1 MRALPDRRSLPHSE
15 AGSLARLILKRRHQF
30 AKSSSSGSVSAS
42 GDVFSGDASTSRG
55 SSPAVIRRILCD
67 MAKTPGTSAAVTK
80 EEKKVLKTAQKA
92 EKKDRRGQLWQ
103 AFNIQRK
110 EDSKLLP
117 MMIGALLVVA
127 AIVVGV
133 GLLLR
138 VQWYFALPFGLI
150 LGVAIAMILFARRA
164 QSNIYAKADGTPGA
178 AAWSLQN
185 NLRGKWRV
193 TPAIAGTTHMDA
205 VHRVIGRPGVILVG
219 EGAVHRVKPLL
230 AQEKKRIARVVGDT
244 PIYDVIVGN
253 DDGQTPLRKLN
264 PFLMKL
270 PRNISAGAVEELD
283 ARLTAL
289 RGRSPQAG
297 LPKGPMPAGAK
308 TRSVQRTARRR

>member
-1 MRALPDRRSLPHSE
+1 
-15 AGSLARLILKRRHQF
+15 
-30 AKSSSSGSVSAS
+30 
-42 GDVFSGDASTSRG
+42 
-55 SSPAVIRRILCD
+55 
-67 MAKTPGTSAAVTK
+67 MAKTPDTSGAVTK
-80 EEKKVLKTAQKA
+80 EEKRALKAAQKA
-92 EKKDRRGQLWQ
+92 EKKDRRGQMWQ
-103 AFNIQRK
+103 AFKIQRK

-127 AIVVGV
+127 AIIVGI
-133 GLLLR
+133 GLLLGIR
-138 VQWYFALPFGLI
+138 WYFALPFGLI
-150 LGVAIAMILFARRA
+150 LGVAVAMIVFARRA

-185 NLRGKWRV
+185 NLRGRWRV

-205 VHRVIGRPGVILVG
+205 VHRVIGRPGVILIG
-219 EGAVHRVKPLL
+219 EGAQHRVKPLL
-230 AQEKKRIARVVGDT
+230 AQEKKRIARVVGNT

-253 DDGQTPLRKLN
+253 EDGQTPLKKLN

-270 PRNISAGAVEELD
+270 PRNISPGAVEELD

-289 RGRSPQAG
+289 RGRSPQAS